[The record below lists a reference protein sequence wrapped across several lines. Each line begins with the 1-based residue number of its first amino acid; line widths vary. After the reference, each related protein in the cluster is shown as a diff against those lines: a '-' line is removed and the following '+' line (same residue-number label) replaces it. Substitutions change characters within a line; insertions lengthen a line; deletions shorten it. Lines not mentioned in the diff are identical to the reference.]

1 MTNRLS
7 MDDLTKSIL
16 DEVEST
22 PDKENYSYGKTAEVS
37 GGNDKN
43 YATGF
48 GLVVTI
54 CAVALLFGG
63 DVFVWWNVS
72 WEAESTTPME
82 NGNHFELIYPL
93 EFNIEEIKIDVKM
106 AVWDA
111 EDSSKEDL
119 TEGALNE
126 KNSTKYDDDDCLG
139 MAAKGGCE
147 EMNTVFTNI
156 KYMLYGLL
164 ICGILLAFLGQNE
177 MEYTS
182 AVAAIGAL
190 ISAGILIYTFIAL
203 PPAFEKDSET
213 DGDDGF
219 FKDTMDQDP
228 AFFLNVGKEEYDAN
242 FETDVESYSKAM
254 PGIAYFIPVITLT
267 LCGYLII
274 YNRD

>member
-1 MTNRLS
+1 
-7 MDDLTKSIL
+7 
-16 DEVEST
+16 
-22 PDKENYSYGKTAEVS
+22 
-37 GGNDKN
+37 
-43 YATGF
+43 
-48 GLVVTI
+48 
-54 CAVALLFGG
+54 
-63 DVFVWWNVS
+63 
-72 WEAESTTPME
+72 
-82 NGNHFELIYPL
+82 
-93 EFNIEEIKIDVKM
+93 M

-139 MAAKGGCE
+139 MAAKWGCE

-228 AFFLNVGKEEYDAN
+228 AFFLNVGKEEYDSN
-242 FETDVESYSKAM
+242 FERDVESYS
-254 PGIAYFIPVITLT
+254 
-267 LCGYLII
+267 
-274 YNRD
+274 